1 MVVETFL
8 AFLSKIFC
16 FTSFVAG
23 KNSFP
28 QPLSASEEKRCVEL
42 VKEGDL
48 AAREK
53 LIRHNLRLVAHVVK
67 KYHSAGEADDLIS
80 VGSIGLIKGIA
91 SLRRIAQ
98 SVSITKFL
106 CTYVPTKSTKPQ

>member
-67 KYHSAGEADDLIS
+67 KYHSAGEADDLKHRTNKRHRDFR
-80 VGSIGLIKGIA
+80 VREREPA
-91 SLRRIAQ
+91 CDVLRKVYR
-98 SVSITKFL
+98 
-106 CTYVPTKSTKPQ
+106 

>member
-48 AAREK
+48 VAREK

-67 KYHSAGEADDLIS
+67 KY
-80 VGSIGLIKGIA
+80 
-91 SLRRIAQ
+91 
-98 SVSITKFL
+98 
-106 CTYVPTKSTKPQ
+106 P